1 MDHADSISAPRRRR
15 LAWSSPWSCLEG
27 KTLAQFNEGPHT
39 VAEHDSIEEAA
50 TWLDGYLKGVM
61 RQKSLDRTVC

>member
-1 MDHADSISAPRRRR
+1 MERRFDLSAKAKEVG
-15 LAWSSPWSCLEG
+15 LEFSVVLLEG